1 MLHVPGI
8 GFCQTNFQSLSPSHT
23 LSFPHLLFLF
33 FHVGSQL
40 QDGLINEFQFG
51 LKHDLLK
58 FTQGGWEKQRRGKE
72 RRDNHSA
79 AYAGIH

>member
-1 MLHVPGI
+1 MFLGLDFARLI
-8 GFCQTNFQSLSPSHT
+8 SNLSLPHT
-23 LSFPHLLFLF
+23 LYLSLTYSFCV
-33 FHVGSQL
+33 HVGSQL